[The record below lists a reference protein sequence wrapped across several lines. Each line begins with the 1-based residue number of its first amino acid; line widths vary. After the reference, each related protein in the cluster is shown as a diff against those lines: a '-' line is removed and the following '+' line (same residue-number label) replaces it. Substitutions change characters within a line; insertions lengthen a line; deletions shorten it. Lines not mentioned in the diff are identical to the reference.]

1 LTNLFPN
8 SLAFQMLFLVEPV
21 ADTHESSPS

>member
-8 SLAFQMLFLVEPV
+8 AFAFQMLFLVEPV
-21 ADTHESSPS
+21 ANTYESSPS